1 MEYKKEKTRYLPQ
14 AMEGIR
20 EESLLVLT
28 VGGSKMWNIKKED
41 SLEKWESD
49 ICNLRVIYDGEKCN
63 IYVDYKGYNV
73 IIPIGI
79 LGFEDE
85 IQKRRIDYD
94 INGETGNFKSLS
106 YVISKNDL
114 RLFCDMIYFFLS
126 ENSLDEA
133 LNPAF
138 KY

>member
-1 MEYKKEKTRYLPQ
+1 
-14 AMEGIR
+14 
-20 EESLLVLT
+20 
-28 VGGSKMWNIKKED
+28 MWNIQKED

-73 IIPIGI
+73 IIPMGI
-79 LGFEDE
+79 WGFEDE

-133 LNPAF
+133 LDPAF